1 MLIYLNTH
9 NQYLFLIIY
18 HEFNYH
24 RITLMTLTVHINYIK
39 FIFDS
44 EFNCCLLSV
53 KENQKYVIMNLI
65 YDQV

>member
-1 MLIYLNTH
+1 
-9 NQYLFLIIY
+9 
-18 HEFNYH
+18 
-24 RITLMTLTVHINYIK
+24 MTLTVYTDYIE

-44 EFNCCLLSV
+44 EFDCCLLSV